1 MHLWWYEW
9 SNINSLFSCQLYF
22 RELPVPLLT
31 YSLYSS
37 FVRAI
42 RSDMTRRHILMR
54 QTIHRLSSHNYRYNF
69 IVKIY
74 FHNIKMLYFRTLS
87 HLLRHLHHVSQ
98 SSHVTGMTCR
108 NLALVWSPNLLRP
121 QHETSLVSE
130 ESLRDIGV
138 QARCI
143 EFMIQ
148 HYHQLFT
155 RDQATC
161 GIDVSLHQPHVSSQN
176 SVTNQKSFHG
186 SFTSLRPKL
195 LPACREGQLLSLQPE
210 TLTRELLQTPSVNNY
225 KVESHRPDTAAAAV
239 NNHETKHLP
248 KVNNLF

>member
-1 MHLWWYEW
+1 
-9 SNINSLFSCQLYF
+9 
-22 RELPVPLLT
+22 
-31 YSLYSS
+31 
-37 FVRAI
+37 
-42 RSDMTRRHILMR
+42 MTRRHILMR

-176 SVTNQKSFHG
+176 GVNNHKSFHG